1 MAKGGQTWLES
12 DPYWYKDAIIYEIH
26 VRAFCDGD
34 GDGIG
39 DFPGLT
45 SKLDYLQDLGVTALW
60 LLPFCPSPLRDDG
73 YDIAGYTDIHPSYG
87 KLADFKVF
95 LREAHRRGLR
105 VITELVVNHTSDQH
119 PWFQRARR
127 SKAGSRWRD
136 FYVWSDTP
144 EKYQETR
151 IIFQDFE
158 ASNWT
163 WDPVARAYY
172 WHRFYSHQPDLNF
185 DNPQVRKEIFRVLDF
200 WLGLGVDGLRLDAV
214 PYLFEREGTNCENLP
229 ETHQLLKKFRAH
241 IEANYRDRML
251 LAEANQ
257 WPEDAVAYF
266 GQGDECHMGFH
277 FPLMPRL
284 FMALRLEDRFPII
297 DILEQT
303 PALPESAQWAIFLRN
318 HDELTL
324 EMVTDEERDYM
335 YRVYARD
342 QQMRV
347 NQGIRRRL
355 APLLGNHRRRIE
367 LMNGLLLS
375 LPGTPVL
382 YYGDEIGMGDNVFL
396 GDRNGVRTPMQWSA
410 DRNAGFSRVNP
421 QRLYLPVIIDS
432 EYHYDAVNVETQQNN
447 PSSLLWWMKRVIS
460 LRKRFKA
467 LSRGSLE
474 FLTPDN
480 PKILAFIRRH
490 GDEAVLVVVN
500 LSRFVQAV
508 ELDLSGQQ
516 GLVPVEVFG
525 QTRFPA
531 VGDAPYFLTLGPH
544 DFYWFSL
551 QPGAAV
557 EEALAPAS
565 AAREWPLIEAAGGWR
580 RVFENR
586 HRADL
591 EAALPS
597 YLESCRWFRGKAR
610 QIKTALVQESIP
622 LSDQALTTFIILVG
636 VAYVEGDPETYVLP
650 LAWAVGE
657 RADEISR
664 DQPQA
669 VVARLALKDRDQ
681 AGVVYDALVD
691 KSFSRT
697 LLESM
702 ARHRQARG
710 RAGELIAEPTRNQ
723 RFLLHD
729 LDDLEPR
736 LLKGEQ
742 SNSAVLFGER
752 LLLKVF
758 RQLRPGVNPD
768 LEIGRFLTGRGFSN
782 APKVAAAMEYLRR
795 GDEPATLAVLEE
807 FIPNQGDAWTLTLDA
822 LDHFF
827 ERVQARRNKL
837 PLNPPPGTPLLELAG
852 EEPPQE
858 VHDLIGP
865 LLDRAGL
872 LGRRTAEL
880 HLALASAGG
889 DPDFRPEPFTKLY
902 QRSFYQ
908 SLRGLTGTVFRLLG
922 RRRRGL
928 PEAVRLEAD
937 KALDLKEDCLRV
949 FHRILE
955 QRLSGRRIRCHGDYH
970 LGQVL
975 FTGKDFVII
984 DFEGEPTRSIGER
997 RLKRS
1002 PLRDVAGMLRS
1013 FHYAAHSALF
1023 TQQARGVE
1031 RREDLDFL
1039 ASWADSWRL
1048 WMGAAF
1054 FRDYLEA
1061 ASPGGLLPESGPEI
1075 ELLLEVFLLEKAVYE
1090 LGYELNNRPDW
1101 VIIPLRSIQILIQ
1114 AAGEGA
1120 QPGPDK

>member
-1 MAKGGQTWLES
+1 VAKNGQVRLES
-12 DPYWYKDAIIYEIH
+12 EPYWYKDAVIYEIH
-26 VRAFCDGD
+26 VRAFCDSD

-73 YDIAGYTDIHPSYG
+73 YDISDYTDIHPSYG

-127 SKAGSRWRD
+127 SKPGSRWRD
-136 FYVWSDTP
+136 YYVWSDTP

-158 ASNWT
+158 TSNWT
-163 WDPVARAYY
+163 WDPEARAYY

-185 DNPQVRKEIFRVLDF
+185 DNPNVQKEILRVLDF

-229 ETHQLLKKFRAH
+229 ETHQFLKNLRAH
-241 IEANYRDRML
+241 IEAGYRDRML

-266 GQGDECHMGFH
+266 GRGDECHMGFH

-342 QQMRV
+342 HQMRV

-490 GDEAVLVVVN
+490 GGEAVLVVAN

-508 ELDLSGQQ
+508 ELDLSGGE

-525 QTRFPA
+525 QTGFPA
-531 VGDAPYFLTLGPH
+531 VGEGPYFLTLGPH

-551 QPGAAV
+551 QPGQAA
-557 EEALAPAS
+557 EKALAPA
-565 AAREWPLIEAAGGWR
+565 AEAREWPLIEVAGGWR
-580 RVFENR
+580 QVFEN
-586 HRADL
+586 HPRADL
-591 EAALPS
+591 AAALPG

-610 QIKTALVQESIP
+610 QIKTALIQESIP
-622 LSDQALTTFIILVG
+622 LSDQTLTAFIVLVG

-650 LAWAVGE
+650 LSFAAGQ
-657 RADEISR
+657 RAEEIAR

-669 VVARLALKDRDQ
+669 VVARLALQDRGQ
-681 AGVVYDALVD
+681 AGIIYDALVD
-691 KSFSRT
+691 KSF
-697 LLESM
+697 
-702 ARHRQARG
+702 ARMLMEALAHHRQARG
-710 RAGELIAEPTRNQ
+710 RAGELIAETTRGQ
-723 RFLLHD
+723 RSLLLD
-729 LDDLEPR
+729 LDELEPR
-736 LLKGEQ
+736 LLRGEQ

-758 RQLRPGVNPD
+758 RQIQTGINPD
-768 LEIGRFLTGRGFSN
+768 LEIGRFLTGRGFGH
-782 APKVAAAMEYLRR
+782 APRVAAALEYLRR
-795 GDEPATLAVLEE
+795 GDEPATLAVVEE
-807 FIPNQGDAWTLTLDA
+807 FIPNQGDAWTLALDA
-822 LDHFF
+822 LGHFF
-827 ERVQARRNKL
+827 ERVQAGKNRL
-837 PLNPPPGTPLLELAG
+837 PLNPPPGIPLLELAG
-852 EEPPQE
+852 QEPPQE

-889 DPDFRPEPFTKLY
+889 DPGFRPEPFTRLH

-908 SLRGLTGTVFRLLG
+908 SLRGLTGTTFRLLG

-928 PEAVRLEAD
+928 PEAARLEAD

-949 FHRILE
+949 FHRVLE
-955 QRLSGRRIRCHGDYH
+955 QRLSGRRIRCHGDFH

-984 DFEGEPTRSIGER
+984 DFEGEPARSIGER

-1023 TQQARGVE
+1023 TQRARGVE

-1054 FRDYLEA
+1054 LRDYLEA
-1061 ASPGGLLPESGPEI
+1061 VSPGRLLPESGPEI
-1075 ELLLEVFLLEKAVYE
+1075 ELLLEIFLLEKAVYE

-1101 VIIPLRSIQILIQ
+1101 VVIPLRSIQVLIQ
-1114 AAGEGA
+1114 AA